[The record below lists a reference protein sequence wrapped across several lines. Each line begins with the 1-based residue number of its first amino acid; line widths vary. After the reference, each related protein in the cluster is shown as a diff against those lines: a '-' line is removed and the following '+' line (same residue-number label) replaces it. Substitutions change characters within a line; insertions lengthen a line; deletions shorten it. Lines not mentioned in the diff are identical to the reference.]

1 MFVCDTEIKPGEKK
15 RLAIPV
21 PGVGVLEGC
30 AVCGKTEG
38 PTLTVTAGVHGC
50 EFVGI
55 EAARQLIGE
64 LNPEKMSGQV
74 LVFPLINRSGFHHGL
89 KQTTAG
95 DRENVNR
102 AFPGD
107 ENGGESLRIA
117 AAVEKWI
124 YPATDFLL
132 DLHSGDSNELVIPF
146 TFFPAYVDAETTRR
160 ARAASDALSLEYR
173 VASSAKNGL
182 YSYAA
187 LNGIPALLLERGGLG
202 AWTAGEVEA
211 DKKNVCELMRHLGIL
226 TEEAFRER
234 YAAAGADAPAQREIT
249 RTTYLEAEHDGFW
262 YSRVKAGDR
271 VKKGQL
277 LGELADLWGNPLERY
292 TAEYDGIVLYYTAY
306 LGVRVGDPLIAY
318 GEL

>member
-1 MFVCDTEIKPGEKK
+1 MYK
-15 RLAIPV
+15 R
-21 PGVGVLEGC
+21 
-30 AVCGKTEG
+30 
-38 PTLTVTAGVHGC
+38 
-50 EFVGI
+50 
-55 EAARQLIGE
+55 Q
-64 LNPEKMSGQV
+64 
-74 LVFPLINRSGFHHGL
+74 
-89 KQTTAG
+89 
-95 DRENVNR
+95 
-102 AFPGD
+102 
-107 ENGGESLRIA
+107 
-117 AAVEKWI
+117 
-124 YPATDFLL
+124 
-132 DLHSGDSNELVIPF
+132 
-146 TFFPAYVDAETTRR
+146 
-160 ARAASDALSLEYR
+160 LEYR

-226 TEEAFRER
+226 TEEALRER
-234 YAAAGADAPAQREIT
+234 YEAAGADAPAQREIT

-292 TAEYDGIVLYYTAY
+292 TAKYDGIVLYYTAY

-318 GEL
+318 GAL